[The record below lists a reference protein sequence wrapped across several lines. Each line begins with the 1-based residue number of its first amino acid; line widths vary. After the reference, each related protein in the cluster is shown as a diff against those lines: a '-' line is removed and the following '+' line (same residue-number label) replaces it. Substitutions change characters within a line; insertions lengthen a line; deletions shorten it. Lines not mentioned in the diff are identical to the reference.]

1 LLPQESLHAPQGHR
15 CSRRRLLLAALANR
29 GRQAFFRKY
38 QGMSDQGKKR
48 LRQILDAWERD
59 P

>member
-29 GRQAFFRKY
+29 GRQ
-38 QGMSDQGKKR
+38 DKKR